1 MKKMEK
7 GMFLSMTI
15 VIKLLIILVG
25 LLLHFIDLI
34 TLVFVIGKKDILKGS
49 VPFFDF
55 DEFEKIEEFGSY
67 GIVFNWEHGEKA
79 ENWIYDDILEANEI
93 GAKRKERE
101 EWHDF
106 LKRGYER
113 TFTLKNT
120 PFKGFRK
127 NVKIVSKK
135 DLYRLINSNG
145 REVVVG
151 KWRKFV
157 YGSTRL
163 ERA

>member
-1 MKKMEK
+1 MERR
-7 GMFLSMTI
+7 G
-15 VIKLLIILVG
+15 
-25 LLLHFIDLI
+25 
-34 TLVFVIGKKDILKGS
+34 
-49 VPFFDF
+49 DF

-113 TFTLKNT
+113 TFHVKET

>member
-1 MKKMEK
+1 MGAWRES
-7 GMFLSMTI
+7 G
-15 VIKLLIILVG
+15 
-25 LLLHFIDLI
+25 
-34 TLVFVIGKKDILKGS
+34 
-49 VPFFDF
+49 
-55 DEFEKIEEFGSY
+55 
-67 GIVFNWEHGEKA
+67 
-79 ENWIYDDILEANEI
+79 NWIYDDILEANEI

-113 TFTLKNT
+113 TFHVKET